1 MKKFYIL
8 LLALTFSLPT
18 IANYQ
23 NLVFNG
29 KSYSPQKANTNYLTQ
44 EKLLKKID
52 LANKYDIDI
61 TKQFE
66 SNKELVPF
74 NDLSDEYFKV
84 FKNNDSL
91 LLEILNGNYN
101 SEVLNAYQSYYN
113 NMIKNFKKNIEFFK
127 ERDGHKTMLSN
138 LNTMLNKLM
147 VQQDGQMQFF
157 NQLKKLEAEVD

>member
-1 MKKFYIL
+1 M
-8 LLALTFSLPT
+8 
-18 IANYQ
+18 
-23 NLVFNG
+23 
-29 KSYSPQKANTNYLTQ
+29 
-44 EKLLKKID
+44 KKID

-66 SNKELVPF
+66 SNKALVPF
-74 NDLSDEYFKV
+74 NDLSNEYFKV